1 MPLSVNRHAV
11 ELGVLVGVGNLLIY
25 QHFMPP
31 VTDVKMGEQY
41 EQNAE
46 SSERT
51 ALLVAIGFSA
61 LAATFVKSWD
71 TFLVAGVVII
81 GVDFAYKH
89 AIAVHPAT
97 GTMTTPGEQI
107 GSDNDNVHP
116 LPDYADVA
124 Q

>member
-1 MPLSVNRHAV
+1 MPAINKRAV
-11 ELGVLVGVGNLLIY
+11 EVGVLVAVGDFFIF

-31 VTDVKMGEQY
+31 VTDVKAGDQF
-41 EQNAE
+41 NPFAE

-51 ALLVAIGFSA
+51 ALLVATAFSA
-61 LAATFVKSWD
+61 AVATFVRSWD
-71 TFLVAGVVII
+71 TFLVAGIAIV

-89 AIAVHPAT
+89 AIACHPAT
-97 GTMTTPGEQI
+97 GTMQSPGEAN
-107 GSDNDNVHP
+107 GNLHP

>member
-1 MPLSVNRHAV
+1 MPISKNAV
-11 ELGVLVGVGNLLIY
+11 QVGVLVAVGNLLIY

-31 VTDVKMGEQY
+31 VTDVKAGEQFS
-41 EQNAE
+41 QHAE

-51 ALLVAIGFSA
+51 ALLVAVGFSA
-61 LAATFVKSWD
+61 IVSTFVKSWE
-71 TFLVAGVVII
+71 TFLVAGITIV

-89 AIAVHPAT
+89 AIACHPAT
-97 GTMTTPGEQI
+97 GTMQNPMEASG
-107 GSDNDNVHP
+107 NVHP